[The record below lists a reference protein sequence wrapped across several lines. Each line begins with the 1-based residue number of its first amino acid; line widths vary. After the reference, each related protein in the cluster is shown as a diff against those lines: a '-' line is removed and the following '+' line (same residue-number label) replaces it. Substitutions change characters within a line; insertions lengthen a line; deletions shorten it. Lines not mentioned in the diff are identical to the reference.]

1 MINPDDFAPR
11 TLEEM
16 VISDADSKAK
26 LNEVVTGTVPFP
38 AFGKCSILL
47 FGAWGTGKTTLARML
62 PDLMEK
68 FRGGAESGCEF
79 HKCAMGGDGASAVQ
93 RISSKSEL
101 VSFTHSGLHYF
112 VLDEVDN
119 WTERTQ
125 QTLKAAMN
133 YHTTVFIMTT
143 NYITK
148 VDAGIKSRSYLIQMD
163 AAAPDDWLPLA
174 RRVITT
180 AGVPVPPDSAL
191 LPVIASCNGNA
202 RDIVSAAVRVALA
215 ARRHAA

>member
-11 TLEEM
+11 TLEDM
-16 VISDADSKAK
+16 VIGDANSKSK
-26 LNEVVTGTVPFP
+26 LNDIVTGAVPFP
-38 AFGKCSILL
+38 AFGKCGILL

-62 PDLMEK
+62 PDLIEATRSGANALSS
-68 FRGGAESGCEF
+68 FHACAQGGNGTALMN
-79 HKCAMGGDGASAVQ
+79 KITNQAQ
-93 RISSKSEL
+93 L
-101 VSFTHSGLHYF
+101 VSFNHSGLHYF

-119 WTERTQ
+119 LTVAAQ
-125 QTLKAAMN
+125 QSLKAIMN
-133 YHTTVFIMTT
+133 YRQSVFIMTT

-163 AAAPDDWLPLA
+163 AATPGDWLPLV

-180 AGVPVPPDSAL
+180 AGVAVPPDSAL

-202 RDIVSAAVRVALA
+202 RDIVSAAVRVAIAAERLA
-215 ARRHAA
+215 A

>member
-11 TLEEM
+11 TLDAM
-16 VISDADSKAK
+16 VISDADSKTK
-26 LNEVVTGTVPFP
+26 LNDIVTGRIPFP
-38 AFGKCSILL
+38 AFGKSGILL

-62 PDLMEK
+62 PDLMEAN
-68 FRGGAESGCEF
+68 RGGADAFSAF
-79 HKCAMGGDGASAVQ
+79 HACAQGGNGTALMNKITNQAQ
-93 RISSKSEL
+93 L
-101 VSFTHSGLHYF
+101 VSFNHSGLHYF

-119 WTERTQ
+119 LTVAAQ
-125 QTLKAAMN
+125 QSLKAIMN
-133 YHTTVFIMTT
+133 YRQSVFIMTT

-163 AAAPDDWLPLA
+163 AATPGDWLPLV

-180 AGVPVPPDSAL
+180 AGVPAPPDSAL

-202 RDIVSAAVRVALA
+202 RDIVSAAVRVAIAAKRLA
-215 ARRHAA
+215 A

>member
-1 MINPDDFAPR
+1 
-11 TLEEM
+11 M

-26 LNEVVTGTVPFP
+26 LEDIVSGAIPFP
-38 AFGKCSILL
+38 AFGKCGILL

-62 PDLMEK
+62 PDLMEERRSGTSAYSS
-68 FRGGAESGCEF
+68 FHACAQGSNGAALMN
-79 HKCAMGGDGASAVQ
+79 KITNQAQ
-93 RISSKSEL
+93 L
-101 VSFTHSGLHYF
+101 VSFNNSGLHYL

-119 WTERTQ
+119 LTAAAQ
-125 QTLKAAMN
+125 QSLKAVMN
-133 YHTTVFIMTT
+133 YQHVVFIMTT

-163 AAAPDDWLPLA
+163 AATPADWLPLV

-180 AGVPVPPDSAL
+180 AGAPVPPDTAL

-202 RDIVSAAVRVALA
+202 RDIVSAAVRVVLASQRLA
-215 ARRHAA
+215 A

>member
-11 TLEEM
+11 TLEDM
-16 VISDADSKAK
+16 VISDADSESK
-26 LNEVVTGTVPFP
+26 LNDIVTGAVPFP
-38 AFGKCSILL
+38 AFGKCGILL

-62 PDLMEK
+62 PDLME
-68 FRGGAESGCEF
+68 ANSGCANALSSF
-79 HKCAMGGDGASAVQ
+79 HACAQGGNGTGLMNKITNQAQ
-93 RISSKSEL
+93 L
-101 VSFTHSGLHYF
+101 VSFNHSGLHYF

-119 WTERTQ
+119 LTVAAQ
-125 QTLKAAMN
+125 QSLKAIMN
-133 YHTTVFIMTT
+133 YRQSVFIMTT

-163 AAAPDDWLPLA
+163 AAVPDDWLPLA
-174 RRVITT
+174 RRVITK

-191 LPVIASCNGNA
+191 LPVIAGCNGNA

-215 ARRHAA
+215 ARRLAA